1 MDRDGLIRY
10 VAEHEKALT
19 RLCLKLCQNLVDAE
33 DLYQE
38 TWCRVVSKIH
48 LYDESLPF
56 LPWLFA
62 ICVNT
67 YRNAHKKA
75 KRRPVAQFDNI
86 EEMEWAIDRAVSSEP
101 VFNVEHDLIRQI
113 VHGLDEKFRI
123 VIVLHYFSDFSVQ
136 ELASIIGIP
145 QGTVKSRLHKARK
158 TIKGRLEEHEEK
170 HIR

>member
-10 VAEHEKALT
+10 VAEHEKTLT
-19 RLCLKLCQNLVDAE
+19 RLCVKLCRNLSDAE

-38 TWCRVVSKIH
+38 TWCRVVDKIH

-56 LPWLFA
+56 LPWLFS

-75 KRRPVAQFDNI
+75 KSRPVEQFGSI
-86 EEMEWAIDRAVSSEP
+86 EEMEWAIDRTVDPKP
-101 VFNVEHDLIRQI
+101 VFNEEHDLIRQI
-113 VHGLDEKFRI
+113 IDELDERFR
-123 VIVLHYFSDFSVQ
+123 VVVVLHYLSDISVQ

-158 TIKGRLEEHEEK
+158 IIRRRLEDYEA
-170 HIR
+170 